1 MTSRGMSAELGPP
14 GIHEVVMA
22 RSVAQKIK
30 QISTEQQL
38 NLDQGGF
45 VLTLRDDPVCRLE
58 GTSQNAQDRRD
69 RQSKSKTSRSDHDN
83 LDAVN
88 LETRSADRLD
98 DGHIIRSRKSTTTTA
113 PSGVAEQNSGS
124 DVENGWPRRRRLT
137 TTSKSCKSGSGAIEP
152 SLHREIKNTHR
163 LDPFKRFEHWR
174 VEEIIK
180 RTFEE
185 CLTESDYDR
194 EFCCRMSR
202 ILADL
207 IKERVKSLQFVR
219 YKIVSIVSIG
229 QRARHSL
236 QMTSRF
242 VWNAEF
248 DCYAHCVFEKGDLY
262 AVGVV
267 YGIYCE

>member
-1 MTSRGMSAELGPP
+1 MTSREGSELGPP

-22 RSVAQKIK
+22 RSAAQKIK
-30 QISTEQQL
+30 QISAEQHFR
-38 NLDQGGF
+38 LDQGGF
-45 VLTLRDDPVCRLE
+45 VLTLRDDPICRLE
-58 GTSQNAQDRRD
+58 GTSQHAQDGRD
-69 RQSKSKTSRSDHDN
+69 RLSKSKTSRSDQDN
-83 LDAVN
+83 LDIVN
-88 LETRSADRLD
+88 LETRSADRLG
-98 DGHIIRSRKSTTTTA
+98 DGHILRSRKPTITTA
-113 PSGVAEQNSGS
+113 SSGVTEQHSES
-124 DVENGWPRRRRLT
+124 DLENGWPRRRRLT
-137 TTSKSCKSGSGAIEP
+137 TTSRPPKSVSSGNEP
-152 SLHREIKNTHR
+152 SMHREIKNTHR
-163 LDPFKRFEHWR
+163 LDPLKRFEHWR
-174 VEEIIK
+174 VEEIIR

-185 CLTESDYDR
+185 CLTESAYDR

-219 YKIVSIVSIG
+219 YKIVSVVSIG
-229 QRARHSL
+229 QRTRQSL

-242 VWNAEF
+242 VWNAGF